1 MKPTREQPGKIVA
14 RFAPS
19 PNGEL
24 HLGHARSAL
33 VTSEWAK
40 ARGGRFLLRIE
51 DIDTARTREAYVT
64 GIYEDLHWLGLT
76 WEQPVLRQSQHFADY
91 RAAADRLTA
100 MGLLYPCFA
109 SRTEI
114 LALSDPAKTDPDG
127 VPLYPGLGKRRNKSD
142 IEHDRAAGLPFA
154 LRIDMDR
161 ALEAARTKNGGAPL
175 TFIERGTDDSEAVVE
190 AHPERWGDAIIVRK
204 DTPASYHLAVV
215 VDDARQGITHVT
227 RGRDLYAA
235 TDIHRL
241 LQVLLDLPAPRYHHH
256 ALITD
261 ADGRK
266 LSKSAGDTSLRALR
280 KSGVTADEVIQR
292 ALAGL

>member
-1 MKPTREQPGKIVA
+1 MAPPEQHTVVT

-24 HLGHARSAL
+24 HLGHARSAI
-33 VTSEWAK
+33 VACEWA
-40 ARGGRFLLRIE
+40 RSCGGRFLLRIE
-51 DIDTARTREAYVT
+51 DIDTARTREAFVD
-64 GIYEDLHWLGLT
+64 GIFEDLRWLGLG
-76 WEQPVLRQSQHFADY
+76 WEEPVLRQSQSFPVY

-114 LALSDPAKTDPDG
+114 LAASDPDRTDPDG
-127 VPLYPGLGKRRNKSD
+127 VPLYPGIAKTRSREAVAAD
-142 IEHDRAAGLPFA
+142 MQAGLPYA
-154 LRIDMDR
+154 LRIDMHR
-161 ALEAARTKNGGAPL
+161 AIETARSKLGKVPL
-175 TFIERGTDDSEAVVE
+175 TFTELGADGTATAVE
-190 AHPERWGDAIIVRK
+190 AHPERWGDAIILRK

-227 RGRDLYAA
+227 RGRDLFPA

-241 LQVLLDLPAPRYHHH
+241 LQVLLDLPEPLYHHH

-261 ADGRK
+261 IGGRK

-280 KSGVTADEVIQR
+280 AGGMTADEVR
-292 ALAGL
+292 RLAMAGL